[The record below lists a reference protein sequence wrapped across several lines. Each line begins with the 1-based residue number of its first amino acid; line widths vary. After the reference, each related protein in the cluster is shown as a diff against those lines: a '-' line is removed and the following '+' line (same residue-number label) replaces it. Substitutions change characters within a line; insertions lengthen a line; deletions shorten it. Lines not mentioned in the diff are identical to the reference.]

1 MHVWCYLLPFLFTTL
16 LFSPWGYSAPVTMT
30 TTAAPD
36 DFTFPLDNTGD
47 DTGSV
52 IPSVMNQGN
61 PFNLSDLSST
71 LSPSLMAENTASSE
85 VSVLYIEALKFLL
98 PGEAD

>member
-1 MHVWCYLLPFLFTTL
+1 
-16 LFSPWGYSAPVTMT
+16 MT
-30 TTAAPD
+30 TIAAPD

-47 DTGSV
+47 DIGTV

-71 LSPSLMAENTASSE
+71 LPPSLMPENTSYE
-85 VSVLYIEALKFLL
+85 VSVLYIEAF
-98 PGEAD
+98 